1 MASNRQ
7 SPRAP
12 AEQSAGSA
20 DSVRFRSRRLQSG
33 WKRTGTS
40 GARMACRPSR
50 PVRPLTGLF
59 GGGTAMTESQN
70 HAPADDRN
78 ARRIAFVQACWH
90 KDIVDRCRVSFTA
103 EIAKHGYGEG
113 DIDFFEVP
121 GSLEIPLHALLLAE
135 SGRYAAIVAAGFV
148 VNGGI
153 YRHEFVAE
161 AVISG
166 LMRVQL
172 DTKVP
177 VISAVLTPQNFHE
190 HDEHK
195 KFFYDHFVVKGA
207 EAAVACA
214 ATVNKVARLLSS
226 S

>member
-1 MASNRQ
+1 MNQRQ
-7 SPRAP
+7 NNAT
-12 AEQSAGSA
+12 AES
-20 DSVRFRSRRLQSG
+20 
-33 WKRTGTS
+33 
-40 GARMACRPSR
+40 
-50 PVRPLTGLF
+50 
-59 GGGTAMTESQN
+59 
-70 HAPADDRN
+70 RN

-103 EIAKHGYGEG
+103 EIAKHGFGEE

-121 GSLEIPLHALLLAE
+121 GSLEIPLHALLLAD
-135 SGRYAAIVAAGFV
+135 SGRYVAIVAAGFV

-153 YRHEFVAE
+153 YRHEFVAD
-161 AVISG
+161 AVIQG

-207 EAAVACA
+207 EAAAACA
-214 ATVNKVARLLSS
+214 VTVEKIGRLPSPS
-226 S
+226 GGT

>member
-1 MASNRQ
+1 MSQR
-7 SPRAP
+7 
-12 AEQSAGSA
+12 
-20 DSVRFRSRRLQSG
+20 
-33 WKRTGTS
+33 
-40 GARMACRPSR
+40 
-50 PVRPLTGLF
+50 
-59 GGGTAMTESQN
+59 QN
-70 HAPADDRN
+70 HVPAGDHS

-90 KDIVDRCRVSFTA
+90 KEIVDRCRVSFTA

-153 YRHEFVAE
+153 YRHEFVAD
-161 AVISG
+161 AVIKG

-190 HDEHK
+190 HDEHR
-195 KFFYDHFVVKGA
+195 KFFHDHFVVKGV
-207 EAAVACA
+207 EAATACA
-214 ATVNKVARLLSS
+214 ATVDKVRHLLPPS
-226 S
+226 

>member
-1 MASNRQ
+1 MDQRQNPAS
-7 SPRAP
+7 
-12 AEQSAGSA
+12 AE
-20 DSVRFRSRRLQSG
+20 
-33 WKRTGTS
+33 
-40 GARMACRPSR
+40 
-50 PVRPLTGLF
+50 
-59 GGGTAMTESQN
+59 
-70 HAPADDRN
+70 HRN

-103 EIAKHGYGEG
+103 EIAKHGFGDD

-135 SGRYAAIVAAGFV
+135 SGRYAAIVATGFV

-153 YRHEFVAE
+153 YRHEFVAD

-172 DTKVP
+172 DTTVP

-190 HDEHK
+190 HEEHR

-207 EAAVACA
+207 EAAAACA
-214 ATVNKVARLLSS
+214 ATVEKIRRLRSPS
-226 S
+226 

>member
-1 MASNRQ
+1 MNQRQ
-7 SPRAP
+7 NQAT
-12 AEQSAGSA
+12 AEH
-20 DSVRFRSRRLQSG
+20 RS
-33 WKRTGTS
+33 T
-40 GARMACRPSR
+40 
-50 PVRPLTGLF
+50 
-59 GGGTAMTESQN
+59 
-70 HAPADDRN
+70 
-78 ARRIAFVQACWH
+78 RRIAFVQACWH
-90 KDIVDRCRVSFTA
+90 KEIVDRCRVSFTA
-103 EIAKHGYGEG
+103 EIAKHGFGEA
-113 DIDFFEVP
+113 DVDFFEVP

-177 VISAVLTPQNFHE
+177 VISAVLTPQHFHE

-207 EAAVACA
+207 EAAAACA
-214 ATVNKVARLLSS
+214 ATIDKIGRLRSPS
-226 S
+226 

>member
-1 MASNRQ
+1 MNQRQ
-7 SPRAP
+7 NQAT
-12 AEQSAGSA
+12 AENQ
-20 DSVRFRSRRLQSG
+20 
-33 WKRTGTS
+33 
-40 GARMACRPSR
+40 
-50 PVRPLTGLF
+50 
-59 GGGTAMTESQN
+59 
-70 HAPADDRN
+70 N

-90 KDIVDRCRVSFTA
+90 KDIVGRCRVSFTA
-103 EIAKHGYGEG
+103 EIAKHGFGDG

-153 YRHEFVAE
+153 YRHDFVAD

-166 LMRVQL
+166 LRRVHL

-177 VISAVLTPQNFHE
+177 VISAGLTPQNFHE

-207 EAAVACA
+207 EAAAACA
-214 ATVNKVARLLSS
+214 ATIHKVRGLPSPS
-226 S
+226 

>member
-1 MASNRQ
+1 
-7 SPRAP
+7 
-12 AEQSAGSA
+12 
-20 DSVRFRSRRLQSG
+20 
-33 WKRTGTS
+33 
-40 GARMACRPSR
+40 
-50 PVRPLTGLF
+50 
-59 GGGTAMTESQN
+59 MTEPQN

-90 KDIVDRCRVSFTA
+90 KDIVDRCRISFTT

-121 GSLEIPLHALLLAE
+121 GSLEIPLHALFLAE

-153 YRHEFVAE
+153 YRHEFVAD
-161 AVISG
+161 AVIQG

-195 KFFYDHFVVKGA
+195 KFFHDHLVVKGA
-207 EAAVACA
+207 EAAAACA
-214 ATVNKVARLLSS
+214 ATIHKVRDLPSPL
-226 S
+226 